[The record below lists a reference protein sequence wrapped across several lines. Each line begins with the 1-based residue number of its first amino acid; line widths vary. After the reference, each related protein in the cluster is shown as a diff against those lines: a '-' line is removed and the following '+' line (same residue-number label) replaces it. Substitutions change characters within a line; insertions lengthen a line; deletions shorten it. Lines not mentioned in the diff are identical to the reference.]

1 MPKKGETTV
10 SVRDRAMAATVLPTE
25 SVTVPEWECDVL
37 MQSMT
42 ARAKDAFEKGIHED
56 GLVNF
61 RARLVIACALDPE
74 TEEPA
79 FTEDDLDWL
88 GDRSASAVS
97 RLYDVAAKLN
107 GVSAADADEL
117 EKN

>member
-1 MPKKGETTV
+1 MTNKGDKM
-10 SVRDRAMAATVLPTE
+10 SVREMALAATVLPTE
-25 SVTVPEWECDVL
+25 TVYVPEWECNVL
-37 MQSMT
+37 VQSMT

-74 TEEPA
+74 TNEPA
-79 FTEDDLDWL
+79 FTEDDLEWL
-88 GDRSASAVS
+88 GDRSAKSVGL
-97 RLYDVAAKLN
+97 LYDLAAKLN